1 MNKDSNYLKF
11 CKNTFIITII
21 FLIVSFCA
29 ILCIQR
35 VIDGGNY
42 KGVESFVIDG
52 DKNSNSNSNNNSNSD
67 DNSNSNDNNSN
78 SNKTEKSNTNSNK
91 TSKSNSNKKSNNHSN
106 KKSNKPSNN
115 NPGSNGSGGKHQ
127 EEETPQSVDDGDVKY
142 VVTKNKD
149 IFENKYYDNK
159 KIAPGVSGTYEFDVI
174 NNRKSKVKYKINT
187 SNTNNS
193 NINMEYRLKRDNE
206 YVIGNEST
214 WVKINNLNLTN
225 VLLNSKSTHSY
236 TLEWRW
242 PYEGG
247 IDNIDTEI
255 GETDGAKYELK
266 ITVYAEEV

>member
-29 ILCIQR
+29 ILCIQG
-35 VIDGGNY
+35 VIDDGRY
-42 KGVESFVIDG
+42 KGVDTFEI
-52 DKNSNSNSNNNSNSD
+52 NEPSNSNSNI
-67 DNSNSNDNNSN
+67 SN
-78 SNKTEKSNTNSNK
+78 SNKNSDSNLQ
-91 TSKSNSNKKSNNHSN
+91 SNSNEKKDPSGKKTSNSSKKSN
-106 KKSNKPSNN
+106 KKSNKKSSHKSNNKSNKPSNKT
-115 NPGSNGSGGKHQ
+115 SNGSGGNNQ
-127 EEETPQSVDDGDVKY
+127 EEEPPSPDDDGEVEY
-142 VVTKNKD
+142 EVTKNKD
-149 IFENKYYDNK
+149 IFENEYFNNK

-187 SNTNNS
+187 SNINNS
-193 NINMEYRLKRDNE
+193 NINLEYRLKRGNE

-214 WVKINNLNLTN
+214 WVSISDLNLTD

-247 IDNIDTEI
+247 IDDLDTEI
-255 GETDGAKYELK
+255 GMSDNAKYELR
-266 ITVYAEEV
+266 ISVYAEEV